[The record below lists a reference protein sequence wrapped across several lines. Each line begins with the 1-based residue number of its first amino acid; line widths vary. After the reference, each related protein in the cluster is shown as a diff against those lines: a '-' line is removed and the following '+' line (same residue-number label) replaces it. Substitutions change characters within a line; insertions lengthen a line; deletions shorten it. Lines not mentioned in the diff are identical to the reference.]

1 MPEAII
7 KYAVNSTLGRE
18 DFKPL
23 NELII
28 GYFNDSIIV
37 SPSAGTIVSGNL
49 CERGTTTV
57 FEQIMNLGGQL
68 RVSGTANLPATTS
81 AHAKMAILLNDVE
94 DVLFD
99 YYGNGSSST
108 SRQEDKIITV
118 SENDNLKIQITLS
131 NTSSTNVEYALYG
144 GVSFGKNIFK

>member
-1 MPEAII
+1 MPEAIT
-7 KYAVNSTLGRE
+7 KYAVNSTLGTE

-28 GYFNDSIIV
+28 DYFDESIIV
-37 SPSAGTIVSGNL
+37 SPSAGTIVSGTL
-49 CERGTTTV
+49 SERGTTTV
-57 FEQIMNLGGQL
+57 FEQTMNLKGQL
-68 RVSGTANLPATTS
+68 RVSGTANLPSTTS
-81 AHAKMAILLNDVE
+81 AHAKMTILINDVE

-99 YYGNGSSST
+99 FYGNGSTST

-131 NTSSTNVEYALYG
+131 SASNVNVEYALYG
-144 GVSFGKNIFK
+144 GVTFGKNIFK